1 MQKNIR
7 LSVHMVVDSLL
18 RQGSIDSR
26 VFSTSTMQEGT
37 RLHALYQKEQ
47 GSTYQSEVLLSASF
61 SIDDFNFIVE
71 GRADGVI
78 AKEDGSITI
87 DEIKTT
93 IANLD
98 EFFSDNMEWHLG
110 QAKLYAYMYAVSRN
124 KDRVG
129 VRLTY
134 ISQNDYRLQEKHYFN
149 YTIDELRLFALDL
162 MDRFYQSLK
171 TLLIHQ
177 DELLLSLKTFDFPYP
192 TLREGQMEMMKTLE
206 EAKKSETFAYIEAPT
221 GIGKTAASLFPFV
234 KSLQDGAEKVFYL
247 TSKNSIKRVALETV
261 RFFNQHGSKL
271 KAISLS
277 SKESLCVNEKKRHC
291 NPDECPYAKDY
302 YSKLARVLF
311 TTFLNHDFLDY
322 DTLIS
327 LGLKHEICPF
337 EFQLD
342 LSLYYDIIIADYNH
356 LFHPTAH
363 LMRFFDSGPRPFYLL
378 VDECHN
384 LPSRIRDMHSA
395 SINYYD
401 LFELNKNLKSL
412 GKRTLSLRRKI
423 GDMLDFFMN
432 VDKHEYETPST
443 YSDVI
448 PLPFVPDEFINL
460 AERFEE
466 AAKSY
471 LKDEVDAVDDQFL
484 ETYYKVK
491 TFLEIESDSPY
502 YSYYLKERNGKSYE
516 LIANCLDSRPF
527 MKSALAIFL
536 SGAFFSATL
545 APTDFYF
552 DLLQAHEDSKKLI
565 LKSPFPPE
573 NTLLLINT
581 FISTKYKDRSST
593 LVYLLEAILAFV
605 SGKMGNYLVFFPS
618 YIYMRQLLE
627 ILKPSD
633 NYDIYIQDERM
644 DQSSRESF
652 LSHFQPNPTKTTI
665 GFVVM
670 GGIFS
675 EGIDLIED
683 RLIGAIIVGVGLP
696 MISYDNDQLR
706 RYYADEDEVKGYEYA
721 YLYPGINKVFQAAG
735 RVIRSEEDK
744 GLIMLIDQRYAES
757 RYKEIYEP
765 RYPNRTY
772 VFQSQD
778 IKKAVADFYKEER
791 E

>member
-47 GSTYQSEVLLSASF
+47 GTTYQSEVLLSATF
-61 SIDDFNFIVE
+61 SIDDFNFLVE

-93 IANLD
+93 IADLD
-98 EFFSDNMEWHLG
+98 QFYNDNMDWHLG
-110 QAKLYAYMYAVSRN
+110 QAKLYAYMYAISRN

-134 ISQNDYRLQEKHYFN
+134 ISQNDYRLQEKHYFS
-149 YTIDELRLFALDL
+149 YTIDELRTFALDL

-177 DELLLSLKTFDFPYP
+177 EDLANSIKFFKFPYP
-192 TLREGQMEMMKTLE
+192 NMREGQGEMIKTLE
-206 EAKKSETFAYIEAPT
+206 EAKALGKFAYVEAPT
-221 GIGKTAASLFPFV
+221 GIGKTAASLFPYV
-234 KSLQDGAEKVFYL
+234 KDLQNGAEKVFYL
-247 TSKNSIKRVALETV
+247 TSKNSIKKVALDTV
-261 RFFNQHGSKL
+261 KHFNKHGAKL

-277 SKESLCVNEKKRHC
+277 SKDSLCINDKKRHC
-291 NPDECPYAKDY
+291 NPDDCPFARDY
-302 YSKLARVLF
+302 YKKLSDVLF
-311 TTFLNHDFLDY
+311 LTFVNHDYLDF
-322 DTLIS
+322 DTLLA
-327 LGLKHEICPF
+327 LGLKHELCPF

-356 LFHPTAH
+356 LFHPTAR
-363 LMRFFDSGPRPFYLL
+363 LMRFFDSGPRPYYLL

-401 LFELNKNLKSL
+401 LYDLNKSLKPL
-412 GKRTLSLRRKI
+412 GKRALPLRKRI
-423 GDMLDFFMN
+423 GALLDFFISI
-432 VDKHEYETPST
+432 DKNDYESIYN

-448 PLPFVPDEFINL
+448 PLPNIPDEFISL

-466 AAKSY
+466 AAKSF
-471 LKDEVDAVDDQFL
+471 LKDEASAVDDQFL
-484 ETYYKVK
+484 ETYYNVRY
-491 TFLEIESDSPY
+491 FLEVDGDSPY
-502 YSYYLKERNGKSYE
+502 YSYYLKQRNSKCYE
-516 LIANCLDSRPF
+516 LVSNCLDSRPF
-527 MKSALAIFL
+527 MKPALSIFL
-536 SGAFFSATL
+536 SGVFFSATL

-552 DLLQAHEDSKKLI
+552 DLLKAEDDSPKLI
-565 LKSPFPPE
+565 LKSPFPPQ

-581 FISTKYKDRSST
+581 FISTKYKDRSGS
-593 LVYLLEAILAFV
+593 LVYLHEAITSFIK
-605 SGKMGNYLVFFPS
+605 GKIGNYLVFFPS
-618 YIYMRQLLE
+618 YIYMRQFLE
-627 ILKPSD
+627 ILSPSES
-633 NYDIYIQDERM
+633 YDIYIQDERM
-644 DQSSRESF
+644 DQNQRETF
-652 LSHFQPNPTKTTI
+652 LQRFKPNPSRTTV

-696 MISYDNDQLR
+696 SICYDNDQLR
-706 RYYADEDEVKGYEYA
+706 RYYGEEDEEKGYEYS

-744 GLIMLIDQRYAES
+744 GLIMLIDQRYSEN

-765 RYPNRTY
+765 RYPNRTF
-772 VFQSQD
+772 VFQSRD
-778 IKKAVADFYKEER
+778 ILQAVQDFYKEER
-791 E
+791 